1 MLTYLSRATEAPE
14 RHVSPWRRAHFL
26 YKANPRGSLCSIV
39 CVAGPLVSIVSR
51 RMFSPACS
59 SAGKLEHRRIAIGMH
74 EIHERAQKARK
85 SADSKSCSWGA
96 PDA

>member
-1 MLTYLSRATEAPE
+1 MLTYLSRATDAPE
-14 RHVSPWRRAHFL
+14 RHVSPWCRA
-26 YKANPRGSLCSIV
+26 RGSLCSIV
-39 CVAGPLVSIVSR
+39 CVAGPLVSIVGG

-59 SAGKLEHRRIAIGMH
+59 SACKLEHRRIAIGMH
-74 EIHERAQKARK
+74 EIRERAQKARK